1 MRTLLSYGMGVESS
15 AILVRWIKDVS
26 VRPCALEEL
35 ILITSQTGDE
45 YDDTRRDVELHILPL
60 LAKHGIR
67 YVQVARR
74 GHFEHQGITVLSDT
88 NRTERLFIEGDYKL
102 SDELRAAGT
111 VPQFGGEHICSLKF
125 KAWVIEQWLAK
136 HLREPIRHALGY
148 SAEETK
154 RVTKS
159 EEANVRRVAFGY
171 NAQETSR
178 IEKAIS
184 YDTPARQSFYPL
196 VDWRWAR
203 QDCIDYLRE
212 TLGVLWKKSAC
223 VQCPFNA
230 LKESGLER
238 HRNHPE
244 QVASAM
250 LLEHVSLALIQEAPY
265 TGIGLSSRSQTPAVT
280 AWRWRASAVT
290 SSRPDGRSIAF
301 GACTWLAKTRLG
313 GCLLVRRA

>member
-1 MRTLLSYGMGVESS
+1 MGRGRIVSTHPLVTDPGDRRGLAVCVNDSTSIRKSDGASHYGTSRIEGLYAYSSVLWDGRGV
-15 AILVRWIKDVS
+15 VRHSGAMDPGRLGTS
-26 VRPCALEEL
+26 MCFGRAHPF
-35 ILITSQTGDE
+35 TSQTGDE

-74 GHFEHQGITVLSDT
+74 GHLERQGITVLSDT
-88 NRTERLFIEGDYKL
+88 SQPERLFIEGDYKL
-102 SDELRAAGT
+102 SDELRPAGT

-136 HLREPIRHALGY
+136 HLRGPIRHALGY
-148 SAEETK
+148 SAEETR

-159 EEANVRRVAFGY
+159 EKANVRRVAFGY

-196 VDWRWAR
+196 VDWGWTR
-203 QDCIDYLRE
+203 QDCIDYHRE

-230 LKESGLER
+230 LKEDGLER
-238 HRNHPE
+238 HRE
-244 QVASAM
+244 
-250 LLEHVSLALIQEAPY
+250 
-265 TGIGLSSRSQTPAVT
+265 
-280 AWRWRASAVT
+280 
-290 SSRPDGRSIAF
+290 SIPN
-301 GACTWLAKTRLG
+301 R
-313 GCLLVRRA
+313 